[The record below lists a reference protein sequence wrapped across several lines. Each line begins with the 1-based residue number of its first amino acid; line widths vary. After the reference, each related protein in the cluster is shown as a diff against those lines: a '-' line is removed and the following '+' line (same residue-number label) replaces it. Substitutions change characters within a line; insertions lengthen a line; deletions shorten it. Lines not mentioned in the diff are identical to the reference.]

1 MSQSVLSSPSLV
13 SSPSRRG
20 YRYFDIVMALFVTV
34 LLLSNIASS
43 AKLIDLGVSLFGL
56 RLAFDGG
63 TLLFPLAYIFGD
75 ILTEVYG
82 YSRSR
87 KVIWTGFAA
96 AALMSLTFWFLA
108 RLPGDPLWGEFV
120 YDNMTQAVPD
130 MPKPADPVLFGQA
143 AYDAIL
149 GGVSTGA
156 IIVASLVAYWAGEFS
171 NSFVLAKMKVM
182 TEGRWLWTRTI
193 GSTLVGEGVDTTLFV
208 LVATVLG
215 VFPWGIALSLIVANY
230 IFKVSIEVLF
240 TPLTYLIV
248 NGLKR
253 KEREDYFD
261 RDTDFNPFHWE

>member
-1 MSQSVLSSPSLV
+1 MIQTQTLSARP
-13 SSPSRRG
+13 RH

-43 AKLIDLGVSLFGL
+43 AKLIDLGVSILGL

-108 RLPGDPLWGEFV
+108 RLPGDPLWGAFV
-120 YDNMTQAVPD
+120 YENMSQAIPSLSA
-130 MPKPADPVLFGQA
+130 PENPVLFGQS
-143 AYDAIL
+143 AYNAIL

-156 IIVASLVAYWAGEFS
+156 IIVASLIAYWMGEFS
-171 NSFVLAKMKVM
+171 NSFVLAKMKVL

-193 GSTLVGEGVDTTLFV
+193 GSTLVGEGVDTVMFVFIATL
-208 LVATVLG
+208 LG
-215 VFPWGIALSLIVANY
+215 VFPWAIALSLIVANY
-230 IFKVSIEVLF
+230 LFKVSIEVLF
-240 TPLTYLIV
+240 TPFTYIIV
-248 NGLKR
+248 NWLKR
-253 KEREDYFD
+253 KENEDYFD
-261 RDTDFNPFHWE
+261 RNTDFNPFKLDI

>member
-1 MSQSVLSSPSLV
+1 MSS
-13 SSPSRRG
+13 SRRG

-43 AKLIDLGVSLFGL
+43 AKLIDLGVSIFGL

-87 KVIWTGFAA
+87 KVIWIGFAA
-96 AALMSLTFWFLA
+96 AALMAMTFWGLA
-108 RLPGDPLWGEFV
+108 RLPGDPLWGAFV
-120 YDNMTQAVPD
+120 YEKMAAATPG
-130 MPKPADPVLFGQA
+130 MPEPGDSVAFGQA

-156 IIVASLVAYWAGEFS
+156 IIAASLVAYWAGEFS
-171 NSFVLAKMKVM
+171 NSYVLAKMKVL
-182 TEGRWLWTRTI
+182 TQGRWLWTRTI

-208 LVATVLG
+208 LIATALG
-215 VFPWGIALSLIVANY
+215 VFPWAIALSLMVANY
-230 IFKVSIEVLF
+230 IFKVAIEALF
-240 TPLTYLIV
+240 TPLTYVIV
-248 NGLKR
+248 NWLKR
-253 KEREDYFD
+253 KENEDYFD
-261 RDTDFNPFHWE
+261 RDTDFNPFKLDV

>member
-1 MSQSVLSSPSLV
+1 MPT
-13 SSPSRRG
+13 RRA
-20 YRYFDIVMALFVTV
+20 YRYVDLVMAMFVTV

-43 AKLIDLGVSLFGL
+43 AKLVDLGISLFGL

-82 YSRSR
+82 YARSR

-96 AALMSLTFWFLA
+96 AGLMSLTFWFLA
-108 RLPGDPLWGEFV
+108 RLPGDPAWGAFV
-120 YDNMTQAVPD
+120 YEKMAGAMAGSSP
-130 MPKPADPVLFGQA
+130 PADPVLFGQS

-156 IIVASLVAYWAGEFS
+156 IIVASLAAYWAGEFS
-171 NSFVLAKMKVM
+171 NSFVLAKMKVL

-208 LVATVLG
+208 LIATLLR
-215 VFPWGIALSLIVANY
+215 VFPWSIALSLIVANY
-230 IFKVSIEVLF
+230 IFKVAIEVLF
-240 TPLTYLIV
+240 TPLTYAIV
-248 NGLKR
+248 NTLKR
-253 KEREDYFD
+253 KEAEDYFD
-261 RDTDFNPFHWE
+261 RDTDFNPFKLEL